1 MKIKNILLVCLV
13 VIACSFLL
21 PEKNVMSQSSVDGG
35 DIVMM
40 NIQNGKITLVYHKP
54 SNTFLF
60 YGYPSSDLE
69 NEGLQLLQIRSL
81 SNDFQMAEIVA
92 ETESELVYNKRGYSV
107 EELAQKTKVFLPR
120 LEKTKIKQGG
130 HYRESGRPLKK
141 NK

>member
-69 NEGLQLLQIRSL
+69 NEGLQKQNSK
-81 SNDFQMAEIVA
+81 
-92 ETESELVYNKRGYSV
+92 YKRQNTNV
-107 EELAQKTKVFLPR
+107 KVKGPNII
-120 LEKTKIKQGG
+120 E
-130 HYRESGRPLKK
+130 
-141 NK
+141 